1 VTTPEPVT
9 VPVQYLSAELL
20 RKVVEAFVL
29 REGTDYGARERSLD
43 EKVQDVI
50 RQLNDGTASIVYD
63 PGSDSVDIVIVDPR
77 RPR

>member
-1 VTTPEPVT
+1 MTTPEPVT